1 MAQTKRFTIEA
12 SMKDQTPAQSAQPD
26 GQSVGAE
33 DAKEPDVTLEDMMAA
48 VARVVRDELSNW
60 QPPAAPETTK
70 APGASDDAGEN
81 PESAEEILFALS
93 ELQKYIATSRS
104 EIAALKSESDGKSQ
118 FNTAKMELQEIVD
131 ATANATNDILN
142 EAEAISGIQA
152 SLAEKCAAAQID
164 SMADELSGLENA
176 SMQIMLACGF
186 QDLTGQRI
194 NKVVNTLI
202 FVEERINKLLEVW
215 NVESGTGSSELK
227 ATRDDD
233 TRPDKDL
240 LNGPQAD
247 GEGISQDDIDAM
259 FA

>member
-12 SMKDQTPAQSAQPD
+12 SMKDEEPKASAPPPRQAAKPE
-26 GQSVGAE
+26 S
-33 DAKEPDVTLEDMMAA
+33 AKEPELTLDDIKSV
-48 VARVVRDELSNW
+48 VASIVRDELSNW
-60 QPPAAPETTK
+60 QPPEAPAAPEK
-70 APGASDDAGEN
+70 ADEGPGSVD
-81 PESAEEILFALS
+81 EIFFALS
-93 ELQKYIATSRS
+93 ELQKYIANSRH
-104 EIAALKSESDGKSQ
+104 EIAALKPETDGKSQ
-118 FNTAKMELQEIVD
+118 FNAAKVELQEIVD
-131 ATANATNDILN
+131 ATAKATNDILS
-142 EAEAISGIQA
+142 EAETVSGIQA
-152 SLAEKCAAAQID
+152 SLTEKCAGAQIE
-164 SMADELSGLENA
+164 SVADELSGLENA

-233 TRPDKDL
+233 ARPDKDL

>member
-1 MAQTKRFTIEA
+1 
-12 SMKDQTPAQSAQPD
+12 MKDEEPKASAPPPRQAAKPE
-26 GQSVGAE
+26 S
-33 DAKEPDVTLEDMMAA
+33 AKEPELTLDDIKSV
-48 VARVVRDELSNW
+48 VASIVRDELSNW
-60 QPPAAPETTK
+60 QPPEAPAAPEK
-70 APGASDDAGEN
+70 ADEGPGSVD
-81 PESAEEILFALS
+81 EIFFALS
-93 ELQKYIATSRS
+93 ELQKYIANSRH
-104 EIAALKSESDGKSQ
+104 EIAALKPETDGKSQ
-118 FNTAKMELQEIVD
+118 FNAAKVELQEIVD
-131 ATANATNDILN
+131 ATAKATNDILS
-142 EAEAISGIQA
+142 EAETVSGIQA
-152 SLAEKCAAAQID
+152 SLTEKCAGAQIE
-164 SMADELSGLENA
+164 SVADELSGLENA

-233 TRPDKDL
+233 ARPDKDL

>member
-1 MAQTKRFTIEA
+1 
-12 SMKDQTPAQSAQPD
+12 MK
-26 GQSVGAE
+26 
-33 DAKEPDVTLEDMMAA
+33 
-48 VARVVRDELSNW
+48 
-60 QPPAAPETTK
+60 PET
-70 APGASDDAGEN
+70 
-81 PESAEEILFALS
+81 
-93 ELQKYIATSRS
+93 
-104 EIAALKSESDGKSQ
+104 DGKSQ
-118 FNTAKMELQEIVD
+118 FNAAKVELQEIVD
-131 ATANATNDILN
+131 ATAKATNDILS
-142 EAEAISGIQA
+142 EAETISGIQA
-152 SLAEKCAAAQID
+152 SLTEKCAGAQIE
-164 SMADELSGLENA
+164 SVADELSGLENA

-233 TRPDKDL
+233 ARPDKDL